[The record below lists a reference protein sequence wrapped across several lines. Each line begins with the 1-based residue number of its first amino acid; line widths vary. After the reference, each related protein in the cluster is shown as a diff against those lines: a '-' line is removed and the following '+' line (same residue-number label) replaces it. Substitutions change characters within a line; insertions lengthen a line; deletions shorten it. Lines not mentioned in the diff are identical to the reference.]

1 VRPLAK
7 RSGVFLFMVKMIKK
21 TLILLIIACFFTQSA
36 RISYALRGAS
46 TSTSSISTVVESDLK
61 TPNEDTSDEVGVS
74 GISSLG
80 TPAVGRLIDPGKFIQ
95 NNIYGKEADQYR
107 PDISPA
113 IPLKQ
118 TLDFLEQAG
127 GITAETCL
135 RGFDI
140 GSSMDLGRGAG
151 MEEGLKE
158 LVTPRDATR
167 LSEVAQTIVIP
178 SKFRARMRIAA
189 LTEAEKIK
197 YGKGNIVYV
206 SELHGCPENNPW
218 IYKKPVKLKN
228 GKAPRQQA
236 DMVAYILW
244 NLYGI
249 HEVKVTFDVYYP
261 GKEGDT
267 SYGIIATKAGGMGTS
282 GATNTLLHEL
292 GSILSG
298 AGLTRAA
305 CGSEAIDDENSVA
318 GGYTGGQ
325 EGYVATAAEPE
336 DGSRAVNLVWIGGIK
351 DAQGKPKYHP
361 HSALAIP
368 MLSTQKSISFIE
380 NHVAIVQMGILFARN
395 PDTGE
400 VEKRAHRSASCIN
413 TGWMH
418 SAEIDSAGNPIDPVG
433 AGYHCAKLDFVRDMR
448 TGLISHDITLINK
461 GNRDYVGARDS
472 LSLREAAM
480 ITGYKL
486 EPGMRAKPERLED
499 YSISDRIGLATFAL
513 DDAGKRM
520 IESQTL
526 PILDKEKQG
535 FHVKEED
542 TATLNALVVQN
553 LKRLVK
559 ENISLYSN
567 HAQALFG
574 AIKEE
579 VADDLGLSMSAFLV
593 GGGGDGANITL
604 WSSKGIKHIE
614 DFLARKLN
622 IERFNP
628 KEIVRITNQPAV
640 DGEILKG
647 WMPFEVGEIGTT
659 IKLGCMTLKEAAKKG
674 FVVPETSPMVHWNE
688 ETGRIMVVETP
699 LSGARSVEDLKNK
712 YKAMGH
718 IQSAV

>member
-1 VRPLAK
+1 MRPLAK

-336 DGSRAVNLVWIGGIK
+336 DGSRAVYLVWIGGIK
-351 DAQGKPKYHP
+351 DAQGRPKYHP
-361 HSALAIP
+361 HSTLAIP
-368 MLSTQKSISFIE
+368 MLSTQKGISFIE

-400 VEKRAHRSASCIN
+400 VEKRAHRSASCVN
-413 TGWMH
+413 TGFMH
-418 SAEIDSAGNPIDPVG
+418 SAQTDKRGKPLDPVG
-433 AGYHCAKLDFVRDMR
+433 ARYHYAKLDFIKDMR
-448 TGLISHDITLINK
+448 TGLIIHDITLVNK
-461 GNRDYVGARDS
+461 GNMGYVGARDS
-472 LSLREAAM
+472 LSLREAAK
-480 ITGYKL
+480 ITGYGL
-486 EPGMRAKPERLED
+486 EPGISAQPERLKD
-499 YSISDRIGLATFAL
+499 YSISDKIGLATFAL
-513 DDAGKRM
+513 DDAGKKRV
-520 IESQTL
+520 EDKTL
-526 PILDKEKQG
+526 LISEKEKQG
-535 FHVKEED
+535 QYIKNGD
-542 TATLNALVVQN
+542 IAKLDALVIQN
-553 LKRLVK
+553 LKRLVEK
-559 ENISLYSN
+559 NISLYSN
-567 HAQALFG
+567 HAKALFE

-579 VADDLGLSMSAFLV
+579 MADDPELSMSAFPT
-593 GGGGDGANITL
+593 GAGGDGTIITL
-604 WSSKGIKHIE
+604 WSSRGIEHIE
-614 DFLARKLN
+614 DFLARRLN

-628 KEIVRITNQPAV
+628 KEIVHITTQPAGE
-640 DGEILKG
+640 GEILKG

-659 IKLGCMTLKEAAKKG
+659 IKLGRMALKEAAEKG
-674 FVVPETSPMVHWNE
+674 FVVPEASPMVHWDE
-688 ETGRIMVVETP
+688 ETGRVMPVETP
-699 LSGARSVEDLKNK
+699 LSGTTSGEDLRNR
-712 YKAMGH
+712 YKAMGY
-718 IQSAV
+718 IQSAA